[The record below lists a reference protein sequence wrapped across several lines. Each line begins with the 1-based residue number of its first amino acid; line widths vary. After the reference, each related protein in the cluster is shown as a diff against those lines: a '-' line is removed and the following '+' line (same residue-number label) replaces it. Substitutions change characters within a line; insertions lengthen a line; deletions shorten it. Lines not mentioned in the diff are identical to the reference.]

1 MNRKFIHIFLFNLF
15 FILSLIGFYGLNKN
29 RALEKELLAEKVF
42 SSYIE
47 TLAKGISQGYFVWD
61 EMYKA
66 ILENDQEFFNKEG
79 EDAKSIFPFILD
91 AKIIEKDFNGEF
103 EYLISADKEGLS
115 FSFGIFNSG
124 SEFYIKDKVVNV
136 LVDTNKILNQLGFE
150 KDFNMIIS
158 NDKGINEIK
167 FIYAKPTLRFF
178 HFISALA
185 IGLLSIYIYQLL
197 RKFFIKN
204 HYEVEG
210 LQAIIKILSKKDD
223 YTAKHSQEVADI
235 ALKIAKELKIPRKQ
249 SKKLYKAA
257 LLHDIGK
264 IGISEQILNKLEKLT
279 NEEFSLIKKHPEYSY
294 DIVSQFP
301 NLREVADIVRYH
313 HEMMDGSGY
322 LKGLKGEEIPFL
334 SQVLAVSD
342 VFNALTT
349 DRPYRKKLTKE
360 KALKIMKEMPLNQD
374 LVKILESII
383 ENERN
388 FSISN

>member
-1 MNRKFIHIFLFNLF
+1 MNRKFIHIFLFMLF

-47 TLAKGISQGYFVWD
+47 ILAKGISQGYFVWD
-61 EMYKA
+61 EMYQA
-66 ILENDQEFFNKEG
+66 ILENDQEFFNKEV

-115 FSFGIFNSG
+115 FSLGIFDNEG
-124 SEFYIKDKVVNV
+124 EFYIKDKVVNV

-210 LQAIIKILSKKDD
+210 LRAIIKILSKKDD

-249 SKKLYKAA
+249 RKKLYKAA
-257 LLHDIGK
+257 FLHDIGK
-264 IGISEQILNKLEKLT
+264 IGISEQILNKPEKLT
-279 NEEFSLIKKHPEYSY
+279 NEEFSLIKNIQN
-294 DIVSQFP
+294 IVTI
-301 NLREVADIVRYH
+301 LYH
-313 HEMMDGSGY
+313 S
-322 LKGLKGEEIPFL
+322 FL
-334 SQVLAVSD
+334 
-342 VFNALTT
+342 
-349 DRPYRKKLTKE
+349 
-360 KALKIMKEMPLNQD
+360 I
-374 LVKILESII
+374 
-383 ENERN
+383 
-388 FSISN
+388 